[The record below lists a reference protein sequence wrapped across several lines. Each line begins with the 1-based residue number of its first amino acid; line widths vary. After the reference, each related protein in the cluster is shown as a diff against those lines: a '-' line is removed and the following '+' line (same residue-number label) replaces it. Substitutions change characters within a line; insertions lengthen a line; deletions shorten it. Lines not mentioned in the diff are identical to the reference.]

1 MQLVTQQVKERMVPT
16 KQDMEFATKN
26 YDVFKQIVSCV
37 YQSYKAALTAKT
49 VDYDEFVSFAD
60 LQYVENIY
68 KYDSTRG
75 AKVETYL
82 NMMLRNKTES
92 WLRDMNRKK
101 RVFSGTI
108 VELDAPISDDDIK
121 HATFQDI
128 IADPNTID
136 MGSEEVNVNNIDE
149 IAKFL
154 MGLSKRQTILI
165 ILLLLGFSKK
175 NIIDSGILTKNDIVI
190 DIVRLNKTKFV
201 KTNRRTTNVR

>member
-1 MQLVTQQVKERMVPT
+1 MQSVTQIRMVPT

-26 YDVFKQIVSCV
+26 YAAYKQVVSCV
-37 YQSYKAALTAKT
+37 YQSYKSALTAKT

-92 WLRDMNRKK
+92 WLRDMNRQK

-108 VELDAPISDDDIK
+108 IELDAPITDDDIK

-128 IADPNTID
+128 IADPNSVNIKSEID
-136 MGSEEVNVNNIDE
+136 INNIDE
-149 IAKFL
+149 IGEFL
-154 MGLSKRQTILI
+154 IGLSKRQIILI
-165 ILLLLGFSKK
+165 SLLLLGFSQKD
-175 NIIDSGILTKNDIVI
+175 IIESGILNKNDIAI
-190 DIVRLNKTKFV
+190 DIVRLGKTKFI
-201 KTNRRTTNVR
+201 KKHKRTTNVR